1 MNDESF
7 LNIFF
12 ENLKRNPNKLISKD
26 CHNSL
31 SWKGLISK
39 ANNYA
44 NKFKEIENNIIPI
57 IVDRTVNT
65 PASILG
71 CILAKKI
78 FVPISLEQP
87 INRIKK
93 ILDQLEIELVL
104 NLGDIKLPPNYNQ
117 INTKN
122 FKKKLSKFF

>member
-1 MNDESF
+1 MIITKNNHKKKYK
-7 LNIFF
+7 LIFF

-71 CILAKKI
+71 CIFSKKNI
-78 FVPISLEQP
+78 CTHFSRTT
-87 INRIKK
+87 N
-93 ILDQLEIELVL
+93 
-104 NLGDIKLPPNYNQ
+104 
-117 INTKN
+117 
-122 FKKKLSKFF
+122 